1 MSKSE
6 RIIFLIKF
14 GKKKHLESL
23 LNNGE
28 LYFNSA
34 KSYNKIKKSNIEQG
48 DENEGAL
55 WIENL
60 KNIQITCNHPELGE
74 FRFKSVPNK
83 LSKLTQFNHNYLT
96 CSFYAV
102 IYRDFVDSKILEVDA
117 RMSSFGGHALIIS
130 NPKLLIDNLFK
141 YADKEKIRLSAK
153 MVDYEDLNNEG
164 RIELNPFIKK
174 NDHSYQKEYRMVIKN
189 SLDDSKL
196 LYLKKIGEN
205 GTIIPTKKNES
216 LKFKIN

>member
-28 LYFNSA
+28 LYFNSV
-34 KSYNKIKKSNIEQG
+34 KSFNKIKKSNCEQG
-48 DENEGAL
+48 DENEGAI

-60 KNIQITCNHPELGE
+60 KNIQIICNHPELGE
-74 FRFKSVPNK
+74 FKFKSVPNK

-102 IYRDFVDSKILEVDA
+102 TYKDFEDSQILEVDV

-130 NPKLLIDNLFK
+130 NPKLLIDNILE
-141 YADKEKIRLSAK
+141 YADKEKIQLSAK
-153 MVDYEDLNNEG
+153 MVDYEDINKEG
-164 RIELNPFIKK
+164 RVELNPFIKK
-174 NDHSYQKEYRMVIKN
+174 NDHSYQKEYRMVIEN
-189 SLDDSKL
+189 SLDDSKV

-205 GTIIPTKKNES
+205 GTIIPTKENVS